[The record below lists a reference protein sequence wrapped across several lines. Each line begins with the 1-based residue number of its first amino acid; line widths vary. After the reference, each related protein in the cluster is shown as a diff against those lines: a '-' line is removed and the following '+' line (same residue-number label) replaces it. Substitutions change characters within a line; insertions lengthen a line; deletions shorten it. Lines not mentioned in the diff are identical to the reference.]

1 MTKQAQRVKIQR
13 HLHSGNTMLQ
23 RSNNGLESSD
33 FKILI
38 IRRSSVFKTPRTSK
52 IPRLEIPGIKGVP
65 DAPSCGIEN
74 RIVGDWLLFQLTL
87 YPEDQH

>member
-1 MTKQAQRVKIQR
+1 MAKQAQRVKIQR

-23 RSNNGLESSD
+23 RSNNDLESSD
-33 FKILI
+33 FNILI
-38 IRRSSVFKTPRTSK
+38 LRRSVFKTPRTSK

-74 RIVGDWLLFQLTL
+74 SIVGDWLLFQLIL
-87 YPEDQH
+87 YPKDQY